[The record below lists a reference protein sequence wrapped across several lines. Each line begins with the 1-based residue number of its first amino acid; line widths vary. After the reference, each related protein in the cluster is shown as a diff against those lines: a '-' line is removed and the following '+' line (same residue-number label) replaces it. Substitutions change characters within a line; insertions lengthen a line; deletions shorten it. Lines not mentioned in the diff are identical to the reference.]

1 MTTYVGAS
9 EAEEKSPDIL
19 DSCVW
24 ALTDLFLDSSVPG
37 APARSEDS
45 RLAGRR

>member
-9 EAEEKSPDIL
+9 EPQEKSPDLL

-24 ALTDLFLDSSVPG
+24 ALTALFLDPLTPG
-37 APARSEDS
+37 GPTRSADV
-45 RLAGRR
+45 RLLGRR